1 MPVEVDFGDASKSHD
16 CSQRVVDLTEMLI
29 EVRDE
34 GLIYWE
40 PNTERGRIAKAR
52 MLDRI
57 NRVLNP
63 S

>member
-1 MPVEVDFGDASKSHD
+1 MRNCPSTEENHLDKVMHI
-16 CSQRVVDLTEMLI
+16 VDLTEMLR

-40 PNTERGRIAKAR
+40 PNTERGHVAKAD
-52 MLDRI
+52 MIARI
-57 NRVLNP
+57 SRLIGD